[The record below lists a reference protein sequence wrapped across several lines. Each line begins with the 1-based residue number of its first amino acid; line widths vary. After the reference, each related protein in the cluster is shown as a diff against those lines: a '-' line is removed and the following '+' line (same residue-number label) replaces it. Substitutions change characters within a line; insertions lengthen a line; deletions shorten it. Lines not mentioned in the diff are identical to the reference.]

1 MRRAHREG
9 DGPVRILQHYLNSLH
24 LFCRLRS
31 LGVSKTNAVRFCR
44 AWERLVHPY
53 LYRRELGKKTA

>member
-1 MRRAHREG
+1 L
-9 DGPVRILQHYLNSLH
+9 RILQHYLNSLH

-31 LGVSKTNAVRFCR
+31 LGVSKTKAVRFCR

-53 LYRRELGKKTA
+53 LYRRELGRKTA

>member
-1 MRRAHREG
+1 MRLVH
-9 DGPVRILQHYLNSLH
+9 HYLNSLH

-31 LGVSKTNAVRFCR
+31 MGLSKHSAMRLCL

-53 LYRRELGKKTA
+53 IYRAVRPKRAERAKRAA